1 MTSSDSVCY
10 GLDLG
15 TTFSTI
21 GCLVDRNSVVMSCD
35 CGSVFIPSVVAV
47 KGTNFL
53 VGNAAQNAVLNDD
66 SWSLFK
72 DMKRWVGCT
81 QDEITLGKYKES
93 INPHY
98 QVGFRANGDL
108 YLSASQGAPLQ
119 LTLLSLL
126 GLLVKGMVSLLE
138 TATRSSCDSLVISV
152 PANFTIIQRN
162 FYTRITA
169 VVGLKLQFVLNEPSA
184 ALICAN
190 YRRLDTS
197 AIRLVMIYDFGG
209 GTFDVCAASIL
220 QNTVVVSATGGDNFL
235 GGRDVDNN
243 IRQLLNN
250 KYMTELMEC
259 NDFSKLKEQVS
270 KYMTKATCSLVAW
283 NKELVVVTLEFE
295 ELLSCCVP
303 LILKS
308 LKIFDE
314 VYLHT
319 GWKNRVEVYLVGG
332 SSSLPT
338 VVDEIRRRHYVSEVF
353 DLPHKRSAVCVGC
366 SLYSRMRLDNSVR
379 LFDVLNTMI
388 HDVTSGFVPTLVL
401 PKYSPI
407 PCVSTYTR
415 EFATTGVVRTYIT
428 LFEGSGNRS
437 FKNNVIY
444 SKEVSSTTFGMSTG
458 PMTLEIECT
467 VTSLGVFTLK
477 ARALQSKSPPLTFTS
492 QSDDDLKMGIVATY
506 NMQIRDAFVG
516 KIGVRDYANVVSAN
530 PIFISKPNLTN
541 FSAPA
546 QLSGDYLAMLLS
558 ARGDELSKSL
568 RSVKGCCADRG
579 TVVDEEMKSKI
590 PFPLTGYCDNVSFL
604 RLQ

>member
-1 MTSSDSVCY
+1 MSSCGSVCY

-15 TTFSTI
+15 TTYSTI
-21 GCLVDRNSVVMSCD
+21 GCLVDRNSVAMSCD

-53 VGNAAQNAVLNDD
+53 VGNAAYNVAYNDD

-81 QDEITLGKYKES
+81 QDDITLEKYKES

-126 GLLVKGMVSLLE
+126 GLLVRGLVSLLE
-138 TATRSSCDSLVISV
+138 SATRSSCDSLVISV
-152 PANFTIIQRN
+152 PANFTILQRN

-190 YRRLDTS
+190 YRRLNCES
-197 AIRLVMIYDFGG
+197 IRLVMIYDFGG

-220 QNTVVVSATGGDNFL
+220 SNTVVVSATGGDTFL

-243 IRQLLNN
+243 IRRLLNN

-270 KYMTKATCSLVAW
+270 KYMTKATSSLITW
-283 NKELVVVTLEFE
+283 KRELIVVTLEFE
-295 ELLSCCVP
+295 ELLTCCSP
-303 LILKS
+303 LIDKS
-308 LKIFDE
+308 LKHFDE

-319 GWKNRVEVYLVGG
+319 GWKAPVEVYLVGG

-338 VVDEIRRRHYVSEVF
+338 VVDKIRQRPYVSEVF
-353 DLPHKRSAVCVGC
+353 DLPEKRSAVSVGC

-388 HDVTSGFVPTLVL
+388 HDVTSGFMPTLVL

-415 EFATTGVVRTYIT
+415 DFATTGVVRTFIT

-444 SKEVSSTTFGMSTG
+444 SKEVSSSTFGMSTG
-458 PMTLEIECT
+458 PMTLEIECN

-477 ARALQSKSPPLTFTS
+477 ARALQSKAPPLTFTS
-492 QSDDDLKMGIVATY
+492 QSEDDLKMGIVATY
-506 NMQIRDAFVG
+506 TMQIRDSSAV
-516 KIGVRDYANVVSAN
+516 KIGGRDYANVISAAPVFMTGGKLSN
-530 PIFISKPNLTN
+530 FFTPN
-541 FSAPA
+541 
-546 QLSGDYLAMLLS
+546 QLSGEYISMLLS
-558 ARGDELSKSL
+558 ARGEEISKSL
-568 RSVKGCCADRG
+568 RSKRGICADRD
-579 TVVDEEMKSKI
+579 TAIDEEMKSRL
-590 PFPLTGYCDNVSFL
+590 PFPLTGYCDSVSVLKL
-604 RLQ
+604 R